1 MSEISNYEEEVA
13 KINALTDEET
23 KAITVP
29 VNDFL
34 QESENLYQWC
44 LPDKDQLTNKGL
56 DETLISSLPTRTAI
70 CREAQAKWVAEQKA
84 IKDAKKI
91 WQEKWPIAEKL
102 LDQLIADCRYAF
114 RKNPN
119 LTKSVTKI
127 ASGKTNAEMI
137 QALSDIAEL
146 GSKNIELLT
155 ATNFDAT
162 KLETAKNSSSELAS
176 ILAQVNQETNTK
188 KPALIFRDKSYTYL
202 QIAVDEIR
210 NCGKYVF
217 REDENRVKG
226 YFSEYHHKL
235 YQKKKSKKDNNK
247 NKDEQK
253 DIE

>member
-23 KAITVP
+23 KVITVP

-44 LPDKDQLTNKGL
+44 LPDKDQLINKGL
-56 DETLISSLPTRTAI
+56 DETLISSLLTRTAI
-70 CREAQAKWVAEQKA
+70 CREAQAKWVVEQKA

-102 LDQLIADCRYAF
+102 LDQLLADCRYAF
-114 RKNPN
+114 RKNQN

-146 GSKNIELLT
+146 GTQNIELLM

-162 KLETAKNSSSELAS
+162 KLETARNSSSELAS

-188 KPALIFRDKSYTYL
+188 NPALVFRNKSYTYL
-202 QIAVDEIR
+202 RIAVDEIR

-217 REDENRVKG
+217 RDDENRAKG
-226 YFSEYHHKL
+226 YISEYSHKQ
-235 YQKKKSKKDNNK
+235 YQKSKSKKDNDK
-247 NKDEQK
+247 SKDDQK
-253 DIE
+253 EAE